1 MKTSGSETAKQGF
14 INEKD
19 VVEKFIN
26 WETDLDVKGWLQ
38 QMGYNLDEIEY
49 VTAETLHGFKTDVQV
64 QVTIK
69 LKQIIDAQNLQVKLV
84 SNPNGFNQ
92 IDKRWV
98 DTYAEMWNMPEN
110 VSTTLKYYTGEN
122 EPDNEYAINL
132 DNIRDG
138 RRLFIDEMA
147 PQTQGWIVKWFA
159 ENKMLVV
166 SDIMKGRGKFA
177 AEWILVALKVDGNTN
192 WCLTPMNVAM
202 NYFSQGQVTITNQ
215 GNIKIG
221 KITVQR
227 KGGDGGKETA
237 KMLQFKLNP
246 TELFNIS

>member
-14 INEKD
+14 LNEKD
-19 VVEKFIN
+19 VVNKFIN
-26 WETDLDVKGWLQ
+26 WQNDNDVQQWLQ
-38 QMGYNLDEIEY
+38 TMGYDLNEIEY
-49 VTAETLHGFKTDVQV
+49 VTAETLHGYKTDVQV

-69 LKQIIDAQNLQVKLV
+69 LKTLIDAQNLQVKLV
-84 SNPNGFNQ
+84 SNPTGFNQ

-98 DTYAEMWNMPEN
+98 DTYAEMWNMPQS
-110 VSTTLKYYTGEN
+110 VSTTLKHYTGELSPYR
-122 EPDNEYAINL
+122 ED
-132 DNIRDG
+132 IRDN
-138 RRLFIDEMA
+138 RRMYMDELIWDHVVELCNWFSDHKFI
-147 PQTQGWIVKWFA
+147 I
-159 ENKMLVV
+159 V

-177 AEWILVALKVDGNTN
+177 AEWVLVALKVNESVD

-202 NYFSQGQVTITNQ
+202 NYFSQGDVTMTNQ

-221 KITVQR
+221 KITMQR

-246 TELFNIS
+246 VELFSLT

>member
-19 VVEKFIN
+19 VVNKFIN

-38 QMGYNLDEIEY
+38 QMGYDLDEIEY

-98 DTYAEMWNMPEN
+98 DIYAQMWNMPEN
-110 VSTTLKYYTGEN
+110 VSTTLKYYTGEISPYII
-122 EPDNEYAINL
+122 EP
-132 DNIRDG
+132 RDE
-138 RRLFIDEMA
+138 RRMFFDEMYIGD
-147 PQTQGWIVKWFA
+147 QNCVVEWLHN
-159 ENKMLVV
+159 NKFLIV

-202 NYFSQGQVTITNQ
+202 NYFSQGQVSITNQ